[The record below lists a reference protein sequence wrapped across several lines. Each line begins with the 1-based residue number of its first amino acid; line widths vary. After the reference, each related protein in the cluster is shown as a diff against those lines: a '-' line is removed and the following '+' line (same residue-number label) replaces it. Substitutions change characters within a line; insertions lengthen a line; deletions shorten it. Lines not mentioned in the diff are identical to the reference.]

1 VPGVQELL
9 VIGVVALLVFGPD
22 RLPELARRLGSFVRT
37 LRGLT
42 SSAAAEL
49 RAVGGVAEL
58 EREVRALRREVDRAR
73 GDVDRAARGLAEPID
88 RAAAA
93 AQDASRTGAAPG
105 TTSGAPTG
113 AAEDAAP
120 PTDPEA
126 T

>member
-1 VPGVQELL
+1 MPGVQELL
-9 VIGVVALLVFGPD
+9 VVGVVALLVLGPD
-22 RLPELARRLGSFVRT
+22 RLPDLARRLGTLVRT

-73 GDVDRAARGLAEPID
+73 GDVDRAARGLATTIDGRAVEPTGRGAPSAGAPPSD
-88 RAAAA
+88 ASATDDAAAPA
-93 AQDASRTGAAPG
+93 
-105 TTSGAPTG
+105 
-113 AAEDAAP
+113 
-120 PTDPEA
+120 TDPEA